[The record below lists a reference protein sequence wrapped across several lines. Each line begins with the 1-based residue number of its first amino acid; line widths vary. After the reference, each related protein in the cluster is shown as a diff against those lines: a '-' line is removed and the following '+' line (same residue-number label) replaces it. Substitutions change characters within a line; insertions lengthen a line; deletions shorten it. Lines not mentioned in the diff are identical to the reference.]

1 MAEQNQLDHHTVV
14 WMSHNH
20 YYLEANVEETTCM
33 FRPREQVH
41 DQVPS
46 IHIIKHY
53 KKVVTTFKYLE
64 TTLNISEL
72 RK

>member
-1 MAEQNQLDHHTVV
+1 MAKEAFGTEICCHSVTRMAEQNQLDHHTVV

-20 YYLEANVEETTCM
+20 YYLEANVEEMTCM

-41 DQVPS
+41 DQVPP

-53 KKVVTTFKYLE
+53 KKW
-64 TTLNISEL
+64 
-72 RK
+72 